1 MTTFD
6 HFWCIYPRRVAKR
19 AALKAWEKE
28 MRSGTTP
35 EEIIEGLRRQ
45 LAHLSAKEAQFI
57 PHPATWLNQGRWED
71 EVTEQ
76 PAQKTATKSAYR
88 QYQDECAAELDK
100 IINRDKPNDER
111 TDNVIDLGTAD
122 YRRDRAARSGW

>member
-76 PAQKTATKSAYR
+76 PARKPEQKKSAFQER
-88 QYQDECAAELDK
+88 HENARER
-100 IINRDKPNDER
+100 INRALGITDDDKQSDFDDGNI
-111 TDNVIDLGTAD
+111 IDLSRAN
-122 YRRDRAARSGW
+122 YRG

>member
-6 HFWCIYPRRVAKR
+6 HFWSLYPRRVAKR

-76 PAQKTATKSAYR
+76 PARKAEPKKSAFQER
-88 QYQDECAAELDK
+88 HENARER
-100 IINRDKPNDER
+100 INRALGITDDDKQSDFDDGNI
-111 TDNVIDLGTAD
+111 IDLSRAN
-122 YRRDRAARSGW
+122 YRG